1 MRKTFTPSQK
11 TYINK
16 FFPDVNIDF
25 RKKDLKRLNAEDRNN
40 FINDILKKIDDIKKK
55 QKEIKITSNTKKLLK
70 NYYPE
75 GLIDSRNK
83 KWKLMTN
90 EERKK
95 YIDEVKTIAKE
106 NKKQRNLG
114 ETYQGNFNFTIH
126 SYIVDEI
133 KVYIDKLGE
142 FMSMKNLNNY
152 FKEKRF
158 VDDDIM
164 EDYNIKLKEMI
175 KEIIAK
181 EDKKG
186 FLYILDDEKD
196 FNDEEA
202 KEKMINFNFIV
213 VLETSDKEDLYWW
226 YIDKINGYYNLK
238 TKNIEDDIIK
248 STREYVKKIRFENI
262 SIDILYFVSKKLNN
276 EFLNASSI
284 NLNEIKMKDAY
295 SYNLEGY
302 EEQNWD
308 MKKGRCVF
316 DYIQYKYGNRN
327 GLKKVCKDD
336 ELCDIFQDRFG
347 LINGVSTSQIK
358 IFCEKF
364 NIPLYAYDEDDN
376 CFHYYMP
383 EKPNHNYPSLMY
395 KIMNN
400 HFYPIPERERKVLI
414 NKKNGNSISNV
425 FGEIHKQ
432 EEAKNERDKEIIILN
447 NGESSFE
454 KMTEIMDNNKK
465 IPKVNMYNGNITS
478 LTLNNKD
485 IIFKNFEDDEKIRKI
500 CLNMGIEYKGQSI
513 GQIISNITKDKIK
526 TSSPNTKVYN
536 DLLIAMKN
544 RSFNGLYNKNKKID
558 SGCIAYDINKCYSSI
573 MYNPIEEWMLLDI
586 DNDWMDW
593 DGGEIK
599 LGLYYIETQDKLLF
613 KGNNMYSSAIVK
625 KAIEEKIKF
634 KITKVLYANK
644 SQDKDLFKSIIDY
657 ILKISNNEK
666 ELYKFMINSISGN
679 MGKNKMKYSRGHI
692 NKSLEHIFKTIEKY
706 TKEIANI
713 NPFIRIIN
721 KDYYLYGFNNEK
733 KIYDVNIPIYIQIL
747 DQSNIKLYDMI
758 KQAGGELIAR
768 RVDCAIFKNPK
779 ELMLGNEWGDYRS
792 SHNPDINNVD
802 EMNDVKYE
810 DDKNFYEYENIIDSN
825 DYEKIKEVCLRGGCL
840 LTGNAGT
847 GKSFVINQISKSLNV
862 AKITPTN
869 KSALNIQGQT
879 IHNFLKINND
889 GKIPRNR
896 IETIKNKKY
905 DLIIV
910 DEISM
915 INKDLWKLLYI
926 LKEET
931 GVNYLLVGDDK
942 QLPPIEED
950 NIERNYFNSSIVK
963 YLSNYNKIDLKIKKR
978 YDENLSLILDDINN
992 IDYSKFS
999 STSDKRTS
1007 KQTRVNICYLN
1018 KTRIEVNKYWNER
1031 ERTNSSA
1038 FIKKDENDE
1047 ATQDIYLYEGLP
1059 LISRKNV
1066 GEMMINN
1073 EKFVLDNYDDEYL
1086 FLSSER
1092 PDENGEKFIHKIDV
1106 KIEDIHK
1113 CFLLNYCSTTH
1124 KAQGETI
1131 YENFT
1136 IYDFEKMSIK
1146 CKYTALSR
1154 GKKIDQIYIN
1164 NPELC
1169 QRQQAKAN
1177 EVLAKQLA
1185 TQMAIAKKIEEERI
1199 EEERRRERINERIKK
1214 KIEEERIKKKEQ
1226 GKEMKIASQPQGKR
1240 TIDEEIKKKYEERTL
1255 IMFEAIRK
1263 NKQGQRPMEQMKKTS
1278 IPQTI
1283 ERENKRILMYPFK
1296 EYFIYDN
1303 IYYLNTDENIQMIK
1317 EKYDV
1322 NFKPLFIEYKI

>member
-1 MRKTFTPSQK
+1 MKTFSKSQK
-11 TYINK
+11 LFIAK
-16 FFPDVNIDF
+16 FLPNTKTDF
-25 RKKDLKRLNAEDRNN
+25 RTKELKEYDKKEREKYIKEV
-40 FINDILKKIDDIKKK
+40 IKKLN
-55 QKEIKITSNTKKLLK
+55 EIIKSENKVKLPTSARKLLK
-70 NYYPE
+70 EFNPE
-75 GLIDSRNK
+75 GLPDFRSRE
-83 KWKLMTN
+83 WKLLTS
-90 EERKK
+90 EEKED
-95 YIDEVKTIAKE
+95 YIDEQLAIARENRKKE
-106 NKKQRNLG
+106 QIK
-114 ETYQGNFNFTIH
+114 TYQGNFNFTYH
-126 SYIVDEI
+126 SYIVSEI

-142 FMSMKNLNNY
+142 YMNMDNLNKY
-152 FKEKRF
+152 FKENRF
-158 VDDDIM
+158 RFRNDIM
-164 EDYNIKLKEMI
+164 DDYNIKLKETI
-175 KEIIAK
+175 KEIIAE

-186 FLYILDDEKD
+186 FLYIFDENEEKD
-196 FNDEEA
+196 LYFNDDEA
-202 KEKMINFNFIV
+202 KEKMINFNFID
-213 VLETSDKEDLYWW
+213 VLNTSDKKEFYWW
-226 YIDKINGYYNLK
+226 YINKINGYYNLK
-238 TKNIEDDIIK
+238 TNKIEDDIIK
-248 STREYVKKIRFENI
+248 STREYLKKISFENM
-262 SIDILYFVSKKLNN
+262 SREILYFVSKKLNN
-276 EFLNASSI
+276 KFLNASSI

-327 GLKKVCKDD
+327 GLKKVCKDE

-364 NIPLYAYDEDDN
+364 NIPLYAYDEDYK

-425 FGEIHKQ
+425 FGEILKQ
-432 EEAKNERDKEIIILN
+432 EEGKNERDKEIIILK
-447 NGESSFE
+447 NGESSFK
-454 KMTEIMDNNKK
+454 KMIEIMDNNKK

-478 LTLNNKD
+478 LTLNNRD
-485 IIFKNFEDDEKIRKI
+485 IIFKNYEDDEKIKKI

-513 GQIISNITKDKIK
+513 GQIITNITKDKIK

-558 SGCIAYDINKCYSSI
+558 NSCIAYDINKCYSSI

-586 DNDWMDW
+586 DNDWIDW

-613 KGNNMYSSAIVK
+613 KGNNMYSSGIVK
-625 KAIEEKIKF
+625 KAIEEKIEF

-644 SQDKDLFKSIIDY
+644 SQDKELFKSIIDY

-706 TKEIANI
+706 TKEIPNI

-779 ELMLGNEWGDYRS
+779 ELMLGNEWGDYRF
-792 SHNPDINNVD
+792 SHNPDINNDD
-802 EMNDVKYE
+802 EMNNVIYE

-905 DLIIV
+905 NLIIV

-992 IDYSKFS
+992 IDYSKF
-999 STSDKRTS
+999 TR
-1007 KQTRVNICYLN
+1007 KQTKVNICYLN

-1059 LISRKNV
+1059 LIARKNV

-1073 EKFVLDNYDDEYL
+1073 EKFILENYDEDYL

-1092 PDENGEKFIHKIDV
+1092 PDENGDKIIHKIDV

-1113 CFLLNYCSTTH
+1113 YFLLNYCSTTH

-1169 QRQQAKAN
+1169 QRQQAK
-1177 EVLAKQLA
+1177 E
-1185 TQMAIAKKIEEERI
+1185 MAIEKMEKEKMEKEKMEKEKMEKEKMEKEKMEKEI
-1199 EEERRRERINERIKK
+1199 ERINERIASRPQGKK
-1214 KIEEERIKKKEQ
+1214 MNEKIASRPKGDEYYKRGLEVIKQKEEERRKQDPEGYKKL
-1226 GKEMKIASQPQGKR
+1226 
-1240 TIDEEIKKKYEERTL
+1240 DEYRLLWDKKWRQ
-1255 IMFEAIRK
+1255 I
-1263 NKQGQRPMEQMKKTS
+1263 
-1278 IPQTI
+1278 
-1283 ERENKRILMYPFK
+1283 
-1296 EYFIYDN
+1296 
-1303 IYYLNTDENIQMIK
+1303 
-1317 EKYDV
+1317 
-1322 NFKPLFIEYKI
+1322 